1 MFHYARGSGAKPPIT
16 KAPVTAN
23 GSSLKC
29 DWGWPILDQQKP
41 EIAAQGLI
49 DLDRTMGPR
58 PLWSSSGLRL
68 YPVCEPVSRV
78 FGIQGWGVAFCH

>member
-1 MFHYARGSGAKPPIT
+1 MWLGLPNF
-16 KAPVTAN
+16 
-23 GSSLKC
+23 
-29 DWGWPILDQQKP
+29 
-41 EIAAQGLI
+41 AAQGLI
-49 DLDRTMGPR
+49 DLDRPIGPR